1 MLLQQFFF
9 ASNILQTN
17 HFLIY
22 NRLSAI
28 TLLLRIRYY
37 GPTMVVRPHK
47 LLEMLRKSNH
57 YLQYWI
63 TQKTSKRNERTYSW
77 CENQTL
83 LPDLQEKYITANRE
97 RCESNYG
104 RFRITRDTP
113 YFVCCIRSHAF
124 PRKKI
129 FHKLEETVSCTE
141 RLEKNNN
148 WTKYNIIVKG

>member
-1 MLLQQFFF
+1 MITRPRCFYNNFFF
-9 ASNILQTN
+9 TSNILQTN

-22 NRLSAI
+22 SRLSAI

-47 LLEMLRKSNH
+47 LLEMLRISNH

-63 TQKTSKRNERTYSW
+63 TQKNKQEKWTYLFLMW
-77 CENQTL
+77 NQTS

-104 RFRITRDTP
+104 RSRITRDTP
-113 YFVCCIRSHAF
+113 FFVCQLLYS
-124 PRKKI
+124 
-129 FHKLEETVSCTE
+129 LSCVPK
-141 RLEKNNN
+141 EKNFQ
-148 WTKYNIIVKG
+148 